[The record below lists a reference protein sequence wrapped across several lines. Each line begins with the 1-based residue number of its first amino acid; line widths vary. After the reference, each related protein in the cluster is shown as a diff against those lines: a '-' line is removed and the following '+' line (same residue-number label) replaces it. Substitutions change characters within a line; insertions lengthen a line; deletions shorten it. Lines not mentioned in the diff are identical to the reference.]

1 MAVMR
6 WGHNAGWFL
15 FRRGKI
21 DMSDKRDYDL
31 VLFGAT
37 GFTGQLLAEYLLKR
51 HGVNGDLRWAL
62 AGRSRDKLAAVRDE
76 LGEAASALELLTA
89 DSHDRASLD
98 TLVSR
103 THAVCSTVGPYAL
116 HGSDLVAAC
125 AATGTDYCDLTGEVP
140 WMHRMLEAHQAQAEQ
155 SGARLVHCCGFD
167 SIPSDLGVW
176 FLQQQAM
183 ERFGRPMT
191 RIRMGVERM
200 RGAMSGGTAASM
212 INIIEETRRDD
223 SVARVAKNPYALCPS
238 EHQKGPR
245 QPYVK
250 GPVFDQGLNSWLAPF
265 VMAAI
270 NTRIVHRSHAL
281 QGRPW
286 GENFLY
292 DEAMMSGAGFAG
304 RRRAWGWSLGLGGF
318 ALGASFGPTRKLMA
332 RRFLPKP
339 GEGPSPEQREKGF
352 FKLLFDGRNDQG
364 ERLQVRVSGDRDPGY
379 GSTAK
384 MLGEAAF
391 TLATDLP
398 ADALGGGF
406 WTPSTAL
413 AERLKPRLEEY
424 AGLKFEVV

>member
-1 MAVMR
+1 M
-6 WGHNAGWFL
+6 N
-15 FRRGKI
+15 
-21 DMSDKRDYDL
+21 DKRDFDL

-37 GFTGQLLAEYLLKR
+37 GFTGRLLAEYLLQR
-51 HGVNGDLRWAL
+51 HGVDGGLRWAL
-62 AGRSRDKLAAVRDE
+62 AGRSVDKLKAVRSE

-98 TLVSR
+98 ALVTR
-103 THAVCSTVGPYAL
+103 TRAVCSTVGPYAL

-140 WMHRMLEAHQAQAEQ
+140 WMHRMLDAHQQKAEA

-176 FLQQQAM
+176 FLQQQAI
-183 ERFGRPMT
+183 ERFGRPMS

-200 RGAMSGGTAASM
+200 RGTMSGGTAASM
-212 INIIEETRRDD
+212 INIIEETRRDEG
-223 SVARVAKNPYALCPS
+223 VARVAKNPYALCPP
-238 EHQKGPR
+238 EQRKGPR

-250 GPVFDQGLNSWLAPF
+250 GPTFDPDLNSWLAPF

-286 GENFLY
+286 GEGFNY
-292 DEAMMSGAGFAG
+292 DEAMMTGRGLAG
-304 RRRAWGWSLGLGGF
+304 RRRAWGWSLSLGGF

-332 RRFLPKP
+332 KRFLPKP

-352 FKLLFDGRNDQG
+352 FKLLFDGHNDHG
-364 ERLQVRVSGDRDPGY
+364 ERIRVRVSGDRDPGY

-398 ADALGGGF
+398 ADSLAGGF
-406 WTPSTAL
+406 WTPATAL
-413 AERLKPRLEEY
+413 AEPLLPRLMEN
-424 AGLKFEVV
+424 AGLSFEVVEVP